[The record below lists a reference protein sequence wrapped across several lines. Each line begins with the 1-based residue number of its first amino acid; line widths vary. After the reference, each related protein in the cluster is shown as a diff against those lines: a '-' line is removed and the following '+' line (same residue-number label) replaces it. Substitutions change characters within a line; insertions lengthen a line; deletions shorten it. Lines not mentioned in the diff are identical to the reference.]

1 MEPRNAALAPS
12 EAAAPQPEAPLDL
25 GAMQTSRAVHEAV
38 RLASG
43 RTVVVRGDE
52 DGERVVIRA
61 PDGEMELTVKLTAEG
76 PVLSLRAVALSL
88 DASRLSID
96 VDRLSVKAREHIAVE
111 SLGGVEARVLG
122 DQRTD
127 VQGASRLEAGT
138 VALHANRGDLRVEAS
153 EDVHVDGRAV
163 RLNC

>member
-1 MEPRNAALAPS
+1 MEPRTAAPAPS
-12 EAAAPQPEAPLDL
+12 EAAAPLADAPLDL
-25 GAMQTSRAVHEAV
+25 GALQTSRAVHEAV

-122 DQRTD
+122 DQRAD

-138 VALHANRGDLRVEAS
+138 VELRANRGDLRVEAS
-153 EDVHVDGRAV
+153 HDVHIDGAAV